1 MRAPGEEHA
10 GFGNAL
16 TKERGAMAQILTI
29 ASIVAL
35 VGWLGWRGAD
45 RLFERRQQAS
55 SAIDRHTMDR
65 VEFER
70 SVYRAS
76 AQDFLRGAADLT
88 FGIVIL
94 GLGFFMLM
102 WVIATA

>member
-1 MRAPGEEHA
+1 
-10 GFGNAL
+10 
-16 TKERGAMAQILTI
+16 MAQIVTI
-29 ASIVAL
+29 ASILAL
-35 VGWLGWRGAD
+35 VGLLGWRYAD
-45 RLFERRQQAS
+45 RLFERRQHAGPTV
-55 SAIDRHTMDR
+55 DRHTTDR
-65 VEFER
+65 LDFER
-70 SVYRAS
+70 GVYRAP